1 MPVYKLQLFED
12 RLEAKNT
19 SPLVLFKQNRILYVR
34 DGMLHINTNNPNTTA
49 TLSHNSAWFGGEKI
63 ALKAGSNGANILRF
77 ELSEKTKNEQC
88 FQTQNVSSRL
98 LQETSIKLEPGEDY
112 LLRCDRVDLPPGG
125 IAFTHTHKGPGIRYL
140 LNGGFTVETK
150 GKKTIIC
157 PGQSWFESGSEPVL
171 AYAPDDKPGQFCRVM
186 ILPRNLLGKSSI
198 RYVKPEDK
206 EKPKLQRYTIFIDEQ
221 ITI

>member
-1 MPVYKLQLFED
+1 
-12 RLEAKNT
+12 
-19 SPLVLFKQNRILYVR
+19 
-34 DGMLHINTNNPNTTA
+34 
-49 TLSHNSAWFGGEKI
+49 
-63 ALKAGSNGANILRF
+63 
-77 ELSEKTKNEQC
+77 
-88 FQTQNVSSRL
+88 
-98 LQETSIKLEPGEDY
+98 
-112 LLRCDRVDLPPGG
+112 VDLPPGG